1 MPEVTIKYEKPET
14 LKILKALAEY
24 LNFEIIEKKDNE
36 YSINGVTIIRGDPT
50 ADLSELRKVF
60 TGKNLDA
67 KKLREEAWRR
77 KK

>member
-1 MPEVTIKYEKPET
+1 M
-14 LKILKALAEY
+14 
-24 LNFEIIEKKDNE
+24 
-36 YSINGVTIIRGDPT
+36 GVTIIRVDPT
-50 ADLSELRKVF
+50 ADLSELSKVF